1 MSSENFI
8 PACDDAVDMFM
19 KGDFHRFDDA
29 TKRLKVLKIGTVRS
43 LMNKEISELM
53 ETEGDKFN
61 KAFNDADDEDE
72 KDEFAPQI
80 VSESGIQA
88 HNLKAGESAKDYLAG
103 MSKSLEKDMH
113 KEVLLEQRNL
123 LMRIRMDDPESSKY
137 EIQHSGFDMELV
149 EKKMKQK

>member
-19 KGDFHRFDDA
+19 KGDFDRFDDA

-43 LMNKEISELM
+43 LINKDISELM

-61 KAFNDADDEDE
+61 KAFNDADDEEE

-80 VSESGIQA
+80 VSESGI
-88 HNLKAGESAKDYLAG
+88 
-103 MSKSLEKDMH
+103 
-113 KEVLLEQRNL
+113 
-123 LMRIRMDDPESSKY
+123 
-137 EIQHSGFDMELV
+137 
-149 EKKMKQK
+149 